1 MTPLIIVVDSMTGL
15 GRKFADKLERVVFN
29 IQEVPQDHL
38 GPFLLITRS
47 VNFGEIPLTTVEF
60 LKKHGAFV
68 KGVVVGGNRTWGKN
82 FGAAGDKIQ
91 AEYHIPLIEKF
102 EGVGFPH
109 EVKKVKQWIE
119 DAEQELKI

>member
-1 MTPLIIVVDSMTGL
+1 MPPLIIVVDSMTGL
-15 GRKFADKLERVVFN
+15 GRKFADKLERLVFN
-29 IQEVPQDHL
+29 IQDVPQGHH

-47 VNFGEIPLTTVEF
+47 INFGEIPKSTSDF
-60 LKKHGAFV
+60 LAIFAPLV

-91 AEYHIPLIEKF
+91 ATFGIPLVEKF

-109 EVKKVKQWIE
+109 EVKKVKLWIE
-119 DAEQELKI
+119 QMELQSIG